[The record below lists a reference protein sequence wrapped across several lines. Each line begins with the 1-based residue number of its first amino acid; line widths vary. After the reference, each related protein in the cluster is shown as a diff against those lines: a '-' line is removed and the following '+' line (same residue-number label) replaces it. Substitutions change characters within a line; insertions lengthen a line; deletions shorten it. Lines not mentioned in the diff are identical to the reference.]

1 MFAFTL
7 AVLSSAYLRKVS
19 DPHASMAEVAYAEV
33 KGNTGTQVMHG
44 VAPTKDEACA
54 ACVEA
59 AGATPTWTNYCQ
71 CFVTNSNKWGSTA
84 GGFSYETESVED
96 RYYWNCGPAAG
107 EGYSVCSASTG
118 SLYGDRGAGSG
129 QEAFDDVTKR

>member
-19 DPHASMAEVAYAEV
+19 DPHASMAAV
-33 KGNTGTQVMHG
+33 NTKVMHG
-44 VAPTKDEACA
+44 VAPTKEEACE
-54 ACVEA
+54 ACVTA
-59 AGATPTWTNYCQ
+59 SGATPTWTNYCQ

-96 RYYWNCGPAAG
+96 RDYWNCGPAAG
-107 EGYSVCSASTG
+107 EGYSVCKESTG

-129 QEAFDDVTKR
+129 EEAFEDVTKR